1 MRSGYGW
8 LQWCTGRT
16 ACAATRVEMLA
27 RQPSCAVKTFQDCRS
42 AMSTGRSEYRGPPAR
57 AAWRL
62 WTQRTPGRRTGLR
75 TSNNARD
82 MRHSLT
88 EGYACAREPLTRAQ
102 VVASGSGR
110 DAGQAHASDTTCT
123 GGLQWQLAPSKSQTC
138 RRLTVPRTQWAP
150 GRIPASRRKA
160 FGKH

>member
-1 MRSGYGW
+1 MLAAVAHRADGLRCNPS
-8 LQWCTGRT
+8 RD
-16 ACAATRVEMLA
+16 ACATTIL
-27 RQPSCAVKTFQDCRS
+27 
-42 AMSTGRSEYRGPPAR
+42 RSEDIPGLQECKVHWSVRVRSSMCSMEALDT
-57 AAWRL
+57 AHA
-62 WTQRTPGRRTGLR
+62 QQKNRTPPLQQR
-75 TSNNARD
+75 AR
-82 MRHSLT
+82 HAPQPLT
-88 EGYACAREPLTRAQ
+88 EGYICARERLTRAQ